1 MYSYNVIKDKE
12 SYPREVYYSQAKRIE
27 ELENYIMDENF
38 NPYQDSWTDVNKMKE
53 LGITEEQKELFRL
66 QKFEEME
73 QMRFWKQNWYVILSE
88 NQEMKMGTLK

>member
-1 MYSYNVIKDKE
+1 MYSYNVINNQE
-12 SYPREVYYSQAKRIE
+12 SYPIEIYYSQAKRIE
-27 ELENYIMDENF
+27 ELENYIMNENF

-73 QMRFWKQNWYVILSE
+73 QMRF
-88 NQEMKMGTLK
+88 

>member
-1 MYSYNVIKDKE
+1 MHSYNVITNQE

-38 NPYQDSWTDVNKMKE
+38 NLYKDSWTDVNRMKE
-53 LGITEEQKELFRL
+53 LGITEEQMELFRL

-73 QMRFWKQNWYVILSE
+73 RSPF
-88 NQEMKMGTLK
+88 

>member
-1 MYSYNVIKDKE
+1 MHSYNVITNQE

-38 NPYQDSWTDVNKMKE
+38 NLYQDSWTDVKKMEE

-66 QKFEEME
+66 QKFEELE
-73 QMRFWKQNWYVILSE
+73 RSPF
-88 NQEMKMGTLK
+88 

>member
-12 SYPREVYYSQAKRIE
+12 TYPREIYYSQAKRIE
-27 ELENYIMDENF
+27 ALENYIMDENF
-38 NPYQDSWTDVNKMKE
+38 NPYQDSWTDVEMMKK

-73 QMRFWKQNWYVILSE
+73 RIPF
-88 NQEMKMGTLK
+88 

>member
-1 MYSYNVIKDKE
+1 MYSYNVINNQE

-27 ELENYIMDENF
+27 ALENYIMDENF
-38 NPYQDSWTDVNKMKE
+38 NPYQDSWTDVEMMKK

-73 QMRFWKQNWYVILSE
+73 QMRF
-88 NQEMKMGTLK
+88 

>member
-1 MYSYNVIKDKE
+1 MFSYNVINNQE
-12 SYPREVYYSQAKRIE
+12 SYPREIYYSQAKRIE
-27 ELENYIMDENF
+27 ALENYIMDENF

-73 QMRFWKQNWYVILSE
+73 QIRF
-88 NQEMKMGTLK
+88 

>member
-1 MYSYNVIKDKE
+1 MYSYNVIKNQE

-27 ELENYIMDENF
+27 DLENYIMDENF
-38 NPYQDSWTDVNKMKE
+38 NPYQDSWTDVEMMKK

-73 QMRFWKQNWYVILSE
+73 QMRF
-88 NQEMKMGTLK
+88 

>member
-12 SYPREVYYSQAKRIE
+12 SYPREIYYSQAKRIE
-27 ELENYIMDENF
+27 ALENYIMDENF

-73 QMRFWKQNWYVILSE
+73 QMRF
-88 NQEMKMGTLK
+88 